1 MFADILVSTPDRLLA
16 LIKENGIEMKRV
28 QHLVLDEAD
37 KLFELGLIEK
47 VDEIIAECQ
56 KSEVADKLQRSLFSA
71 TLPPSVEELARTI
84 LRNPLRVLVGAKCA
98 SDSHTHTHTTGPHHT
113 TTVQHTHATTH
124 TQT

>member
-1 MFADILVSTPDRLLA
+1 
-16 LIKENGIEMKRV
+16 MKRV

-56 KSEVADKLQRSLFSA
+56 KSEVSDKLQRSLFSA

-84 LRNPLRVLVGAKCA
+84 LRNPLRVLVGAKYA
-98 SDSHTHTHTTGPHHT
+98 IHHTHTHIHVHAHYRHT
-113 TTVQHTHATTH
+113 YSNT
-124 TQT
+124 